1 MKRLVTVGIVIALVS
16 ACATAPRSQSRSAA
30 SAQRASS
37 VGVVSIYAENTDI
50 VIRGLERSDVV
61 FDDTYASLE
70 RDEDLIELTVENRDE
85 FRVGVPYG
93 TTVRVENTNGSV
105 VVAGTRGD
113 LEADLENS
121 SIFVYDPGANVEIS
135 TTNAPVLLVK
145 RLGRIED
152 YSVETTNAEV
162 NAGVPEGSLNVRLET
177 PEGYFRINNLPL
189 TVLARDEEE
198 LEGYIGSEDAG
209 RLEISASNGMI
220 TLQPS
225 AAYARAARSSVAAS
239 RSGSSRD
246 GIFGNISESI
256 SDTLTD
262 LGLISRRRSTESSAT
277 SSRTSRA
284 DEAEGEGATGGSA
297 AAGGAA
303 AGAAG
308 AAAVPEDIPED
319 VAPRRTVVF
328 PFEEIN
334 TAASGNGLG
343 AALSEMLITAIANS
357 PAVTVIERGQ
367 IDTVL
372 EETKF
377 QLSGVT
383 STEESIEIGN
393 ILNAE
398 IIILGSVSR
407 FGGRI
412 ELDARV
418 IRLETGEVL
427 FTQYGSAAD
436 AEVRNMVNTLGEEI
450 SVAIAQIPPRR
461 QIRAGRDAE
470 ADAEGG
476 E

>member
-1 MKRLVTVGIVIALVS
+1 MKRLLTVGIVIALVS
-16 ACATAPRSQSRSAA
+16 ACATSPRTQSRSTA

-37 VGVVSIYAENTDI
+37 VEVVSIYAENTDV

-61 FDDTYASLE
+61 FDDGYSSLE
-70 RDEDLIELTVENRDE
+70 RDDGEIELTVEDRDE

-93 TTVRVENTNGSV
+93 TAVSVENENGSV

-145 RLGRIED
+145 RMGRIEE
-152 YSVETTNAEV
+152 YSVATTNAEV
-162 NAGVPEGSLNVRLET
+162 NAGVPEGNLNVRLET
-177 PEGYFRINNLPL
+177 SEGYFRINNLPL
-189 TVLARDEEE
+189 TVLTRGEEE

-209 RLEISASNGMI
+209 RLEISSSNGTI
-220 TLQPS
+220 TLQPA
-225 AAYARAARSSVAAS
+225 AAYARAAVAARSSAAASS

-246 GIFGNISESI
+246 GVFGNISESI
-256 SDTLTD
+256 SDTLAD
-262 LGLISRRRSTESSAT
+262 LGIISRRRSTGTSTT

-284 DEAEGEGATGGSA
+284 DDSDDEEA

-334 TAASGNGLG
+334 TAARGNGLG

-357 PAVTVIERGQ
+357 PAVTVIERSQ
-367 IDTVL
+367 IDTML

-383 STEESIEIGN
+383 TTEESIQIGN
-393 ILNAE
+393 VLNAE

-412 ELDARV
+412 ELDVRV

-461 QIRAGRDAE
+461 QTRAGRDTEAE
-470 ADAEGG
+470 AEDG